1 MNNMDELMKQELLFS
16 GLKEISNIGTGNAI
30 NELSKVLG
38 ISVDQLVPMSR
49 IISFM
54 ELHEVVDNPEDA
66 FVCALA
72 DIDGDV
78 DGMICILFKLAEFE
92 HLINIYRKTED
103 YKNNYEE
110 LKDLDSMEFYSKLSD
125 LLSETYLDSIRRFLN
140 VELNRYDINVFTE
153 GLLNILSIPAMKF
166 IGIEENLSITH
177 STFSF
182 FAEDNSEVVGN
193 IVYIPGTSAIEK
205 VMEKLMVM

>member
-1 MNNMDELMKQELLFS
+1 MDELLKQELLFS

-30 NELSKVLG
+30 NELSKILG
-38 ISVDQLVPMSR
+38 ISVDQLVPKSR

-54 ELHEVVDNPEDA
+54 ELHEAVENPEDA
-66 FVCALA
+66 YVCALA

-78 DGMICILFKLAEFE
+78 DGMICILFKHTEFE
-92 HLINIYRKTED
+92 NLVDIYRRTDE
-103 YKNNYEE
+103 YKEKFAEQRNI
-110 LKDLDSMEFYSKLSD
+110 DSLEFYTRISD
-125 LLSETYLDSIRRFLN
+125 VLSETYLDAIRRFLN

-182 FAEDNSEVVGN
+182 EASDKSEVVGN
-193 IVYIPGTSAIEK
+193 IVYIPGTTAIEK

>member
-1 MNNMDELMKQELLFS
+1 MDELLKQELLFS

-30 NELSKVLG
+30 NELSKILG
-38 ISVDQLVPMSR
+38 ISVDQLVPKSR

-54 ELHEVVDNPEDA
+54 ELHEVVENPEDA
-66 FVCALA
+66 YVCALA

-78 DGMICILFKLAEFE
+78 DGMICILFKQTEFQ
-92 HLINIYRKTED
+92 HLIDNFKKSDAYIADPEKY
-103 YKNNYEE
+103 
-110 LKDLDSMEFYSKLSD
+110 DSMNNIDFYSTLSD
-125 LLSETYLDSIRRFLN
+125 VLSETYLDAIRRFLN
-140 VELNRYDINVFTE
+140 VDLNRYDINVFTE

-182 FAEDNSEVVGN
+182 IAGDDTEVIGN
-193 IVYIPGTSAIEK
+193 ILYIPGTTAIEK

>member
-1 MNNMDELMKQELLFS
+1 MDELMKQELLFS

-30 NELSKVLG
+30 NELSKILG
-38 ISVDQLVPMSR
+38 ISVDQLVPKSR

-66 FVCALA
+66 YVCALA

-78 DGMICILFKLAEFE
+78 DGMICILFKQAEFE
-92 HLINIYRKTED
+92 HLIDNFKKSDE
-103 YKNNYEE
+103 YKNDKEKYAQMSSI
-110 LKDLDSMEFYSKLSD
+110 DFYTSLSD
-125 LLSETYLDSIRRFLN
+125 VLSETYLDSIRRFLN

-182 FAEDNSEVVGN
+182 FSGDNVTEVIGN
-193 IVYIPGTSAIEK
+193 ILYIPGTTAIEK

>member
-1 MNNMDELMKQELLFS
+1 MDELLKQELLFS

-30 NELSKVLG
+30 NELSKILS
-38 ISVDQLVPMSR
+38 IPVDQLVPKSR

-54 ELHEVVDNPEDA
+54 ELHEVVENPEDA
-66 FVCALA
+66 YVCALA
-72 DIDGDV
+72 DIDGDI
-78 DGMICILFKLAEFE
+78 DGMICILFKQIEFE
-92 HLINIYRKTED
+92 HLINIFKKTNE
-103 YKNNYEE
+103 YKNNIDE
-110 LKDLDSMEFYSKLSD
+110 LNTLDSIDFYARLSD
-125 LLSETYLDSIRRFLN
+125 VLSETYLDSLRRFLN

-166 IGIEENLSITH
+166 IGVEESLSITH

-182 FAEDNSEVVGN
+182 LAEDNIEVVGN

>member
-1 MNNMDELMKQELLFS
+1 MDELLKQELLFS

-30 NELSKVLG
+30 NELSKILS
-38 ISVDQLVPMSR
+38 IPVDQLVPKSR

-54 ELHEVVDNPEDA
+54 ELHEVVENPEDA
-66 FVCALA
+66 YVCALA
-72 DIDGDV
+72 DIDGDI

-92 HLINIYRKTED
+92 HLIDNYKLSED
-103 YKNNYEE
+103 YKKNIEE
-110 LKDLDSMEFYSKLSD
+110 LKDLDSLQFYAKLSD
-125 LLSETYLDSIRRFLN
+125 VLSETYLNALRMFLN
-140 VELNRYDINVFTE
+140 VQLNRYEINVFTE

-166 IGIEENLSITH
+166 IGLEENLSITH

-182 FAEDNSEVVGN
+182 NALDGTEVVGN
-193 IVYIPGTSAIEK
+193 IVYIPGTTAIEK